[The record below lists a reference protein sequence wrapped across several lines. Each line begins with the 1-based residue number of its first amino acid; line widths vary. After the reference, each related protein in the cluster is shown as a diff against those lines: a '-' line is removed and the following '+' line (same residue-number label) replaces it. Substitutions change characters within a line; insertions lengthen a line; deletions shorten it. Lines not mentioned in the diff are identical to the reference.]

1 MIFMITR
8 TKSIILI
15 ASALGILISAYST
28 YSHYG
33 ATTDTFCDISTALSC
48 TTVNKSVYAEIG
60 GIPVALIGLYGY
72 GLMLLLTLERTHAK
86 WLFATSILGLVFSL
100 YLTWIEL
107 FTLRTVCIL
116 CVTSQLLML
125 IITVGAGA
133 LYFRRKTS

>member
-1 MIFMITR
+1 MITKA
-8 TKSIILI
+8 KSVILV
-15 ASALGILISAYST
+15 ASALGMLISAYST

-33 ATTDTFCDISTALSC
+33 TATDTFCDISAALSC
-48 TTVNKSVYAEIG
+48 TTVNKSIYAEIG

-72 GLMLLLTLERTHAK
+72 GLIVLLTLGRGHVK

-116 CVTSQLLML
+116 CVTSQLMIL
-125 IITVGAGA
+125 ISTIAAGV
-133 LYFRRKTS
+133 LYFRRRAS